1 MNKRLFLLFLSLPL
15 LMAAENS
22 GHFVISGVK
31 GKVLANIQ
39 SRLQEISE
47 NKSLQFQTDEE
58 LTTQIAQAVSPYG
71 YFSPQISITR
81 RKNNLQIKIS
91 PGPRLLISR
100 VSISVIGEGNN
111 NYLINRSLKK
121 LGLETGKPFISE
133 NYEKAKQALMNAAE
147 NQGYLHAS
155 FDKAE
160 VLVDNE
166 QNSADIQLIFNTGPQ
181 YYFGQVQFSPSYIS
195 PELLRRYIPF
205 SEGQSYSTEQ
215 ILALNNALSGSGYFS
230 NVIVK
235 PVLNENGQMI
245 PVNVHLQP
253 APRVNYSVGLGFGTD
268 TGVRGRLGYHVT
280 PVNSSGHK
288 FNAIALGSLNEN
300 RLQAQYIIPGKN
312 PLTDEYDIFGSVANL
327 NYSAGYSNSGQVS
340 LAQRHTLSHF
350 QRVLS
355 LNGLYER
362 YSYDDTPK
370 FEKLILYPKA
380 SLSWMNKKDQLFSP
394 TGYNLTVNVLG
405 ASQLALSEI
414 NFAQTSLDAKAA
426 VTIER
431 MRTRFYFHTIQ
442 GVTLID
448 DINELPLSLSMLLGG
463 ADNLKAYTYNS
474 IGPGK
479 IMSYGGLEIQKET
492 FEHWYLTG
500 FFDTGDVYKPSLKNW
515 QNDLGIGLM
524 WVSPVGPIKIGV
536 AQAIDGH
543 FNRKDKKPR
552 LVINM
557 GPDL

>member
-1 MNKRLFLLFLSLPL
+1 
-15 LMAAENS
+15 MAAETT

-31 GKVLANIQ
+31 GKVLANVQ
-39 SRLQEISE
+39 SRLQEIAE
-47 NKSLQFQTDEE
+47 NKPLESQTDEE
-58 LTTQIAQAVSPYG
+58 LKAQVAQALSPYG
-71 YFSPQISITR
+71 YFNSQASITR
-81 RKNNLQIKIS
+81 GRNNIQIKIT
-91 PGPRLLISR
+91 PGPRLLIAQ
-100 VSISVIGEGNN
+100 VSISIVGEGND
-111 NYLINRSLKK
+111 NYLIKRALNKLTLKP
-121 LGLETGKPFISE
+121 GKPFISQD
-133 NYEKAKQALMNAAE
+133 YEQAKQTLMNAAE

-160 VLVDNE
+160 VLVDSGH
-166 QNSADIQLIFNTGPQ
+166 NSASIQLVFNTGPQ
-181 YYFGQVQFSPSYIS
+181 FFFGQVQFSPSYIS

-205 SEGQSYSTEQ
+205 AEGQSYSTEQ
-215 ILALNNALSGSGYFS
+215 ILAFNNALSSSGYFS

-235 PVLNENGQMI
+235 PVLNEEGQMI

-253 APRVNYSVGLGFGTD
+253 APRTNYSIGLGFGTD
-268 TGVRGRLGYHVT
+268 TGVRGRLGYHVV
-280 PVNSSGHK
+280 PVNSAGHK
-288 FNAIALGSLNEN
+288 FNAIALGSMNEN
-300 RLQAQYIIPGKN
+300 RLQAQYIIPGQN
-312 PLTDEYDIFGSVANL
+312 PLTDQYDIFGSLANL
-327 NYSAGYSNSGQVS
+327 NYSAGYSNSAQVS
-340 LAQRHTLSHF
+340 LAQRHTLNHY

-362 YSYDDTPK
+362 YSYDETPK

-394 TGYNLTVNVLG
+394 TGYNVTVNALG
-405 ASQLALSEI
+405 ASKLALSEV
-414 NFAQTSLDAKAA
+414 NFAQASVDAKAA
-426 VTIER
+426 VTLEK
-431 MRTRFYFHTIQ
+431 MRTRLYLHTIQ

-448 DINELPLSLSMLLGG
+448 DINQLPLSLSMLLGG

-479 IMSYGGLEIQKET
+479 IMSYGGIEIQKET
-492 FEHWYLTG
+492 LDNWYVTA
-500 FFDTGDVYKPSLKNW
+500 FFDTGDVYKPSLKDW

-524 WVSPVGPIKIGV
+524 WVSPIGPIKVGV
-536 AQAIDGH
+536 AQAIDSG